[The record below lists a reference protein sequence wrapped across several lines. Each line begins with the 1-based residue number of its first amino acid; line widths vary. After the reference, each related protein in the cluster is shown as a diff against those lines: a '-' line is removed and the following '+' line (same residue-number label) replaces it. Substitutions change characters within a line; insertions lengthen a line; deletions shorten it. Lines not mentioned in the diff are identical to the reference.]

1 MLYTFKIGLC
11 ALALSMLA
19 GSCFAF
25 DMNRDFDRALENN
38 STMYSI
44 KMGMPTANM
53 ISILREN
60 KDGWTSFKSDG
71 KKYQSALADDGKV
84 NTELRIVVKDGKV
97 IAIHAYYI
105 GQDKKQMR
113 HIFSTLKNKLI
124 GLYGNNPLEIVSGDK
139 LSHNLTWKLND
150 LHRAYDLHST
160 DVHFDYNGKEVSMYS
175 VSISLTRDDPMD
187 IVYEYEGIGANVG

>member
-1 MLYTFKIGLC
+1 MLHTFKIGLC

-113 HIFSTLKNKLI
+113 QIFSTLKNKLI

-139 LSHNLTWKLND
+139 LSHNLT
-150 LHRAYDLHST
+150 
-160 DVHFDYNGKEVSMYS
+160 
-175 VSISLTRDDPMD
+175 
-187 IVYEYEGIGANVG
+187 